1 MRNFV
6 RWVLRVFVVVL
17 VGISSMLITMRLA
30 IHGREVPTPKFVGLS
45 AQDANK
51 LADANGL
58 TLVLENRFFSSDI
71 EEGHILS
78 QVPQAGVK
86 VRRGWRVRIAESLG
100 PQRIM
105 IPSVIGESP
114 RAAELNARRR
124 GLELGTVAALPIAQK
139 EVGEVIAQSPPPDAR
154 GIASPKVSLLV
165 AAPPE
170 ESALVM
176 PDLTGLKLE
185 QAQAAITSAG
195 MKVGTVSTAK
205 PDAASTTPRTGTI
218 VTRHFPAP
226 GQRVVAGSSIKLEVS
241 HP

>member
-1 MRNFV
+1 MRNLL
-6 RWVLRVFVVVL
+6 RWALRGFIVVL

-30 IHGREVPTPKFVGLS
+30 IHGREVSTPKFVGLS

-58 TLVLENRFFSSDI
+58 ILILENRFFSNDI

-86 VRRGWRVRIAESLG
+86 VRRVWRVRIADRLG
-100 PQRIM
+100 PPRMM
-105 IPSVIGESP
+105 IPNVVGESP

-124 GLELGTVAALPIAQK
+124 GLELGTVATLPIAQK
-139 EVGEVIAQSPPPDAR
+139 DVGLVIAQSPPPDAQ
-154 GIASPKVSLLV
+154 GIASPKLSLLV

-170 ESALVM
+170 ESAMVM

-195 MKVGTVSTAK
+195 MKVGAVSTMKSDGPPVVMHQSPLA
-205 PDAASTTPRTGTI
+205 
-218 VTRHFPAP
+218 
-226 GQRVVAGSSIKLEVS
+226 GQRIAAGSTINLEVS
-241 HP
+241 RP

>member
-1 MRNFV
+1 MRTLL
-6 RWVLRVFVVVL
+6 RWALRGFIVVL

-51 LADANGL
+51 LAEANGL
-58 TLVLENRFFSSDI
+58 ILILENRFFSSDI

-105 IPSVIGESP
+105 IPNIVGESP

-139 EVGEVIAQSPPPDAR
+139 EAGSVIAQSPPPDAR
-154 GIASPKVSLLV
+154 GIASPRVSLLV

-170 ESALVM
+170 ESAMVV
-176 PDLTGLKLE
+176 PDLMGLRLE
-185 QAQAAITSAG
+185 QAQATITSAG
-195 MKVGTVSTAK
+195 MKLGAISTIKSDGPAV
-205 PDAASTTPRTGTI
+205 
-218 VTRHFPAP
+218 VTRQSPVA
-226 GQRVVAGSSIKLEVS
+226 GQRVIAGSTINLEAS
-241 HP
+241 RP